1 MEYKVSDVKQ
11 PVHIH
16 TCRNCKHQFAGKI
29 CNQCG
34 EKVFEEKQ
42 LTAKHFF
49 HQVIDFFYHWE
60 NKVLKTIKLNTF
72 KPGFV
77 TKENLNGIRVPYAKP
92 VQLYLVM
99 SIIFFLGV
107 SKLGVTDYIPSL
119 YDYTYYPLSGY
130 KTLQWT
136 KPLDEAVNRGIIK
149 LIYAKH
155 EETAKELNETL
166 LKYGDLDST
175 GGILLKTK
183 QGKDSLYL
191 TKEKL
196 PLYVDNVARQ
206 TFRARFKSSITA
218 YGKTLIFFI
227 LPVIAAFIFLI
238 FFKKIKYYGSALIF
252 AVHFM
257 VYNMLF
263 YLVTSCI
270 YKLPVIWFG
279 SQIGY
284 NLTKPFELLFYN
296 KVTAPVSTFLIGSGF
311 EFDHFIFWMPWLF
324 FAFKRL
330 FNTVW
335 WKNLLISWICCRVFF
350 FLIFGVLKTALIAFT
365 VWSMH

>member
-11 PVHIH
+11 PIQIH
-16 TCRNCKHQFAGKI
+16 TCRNCKNTFSGKI
-29 CNQCG
+29 CNNCG
-34 EKVFEEKQ
+34 EKIFNENQLSTKSFIKQ
-42 LTAKHFF
+42 IL
-49 HQVIDFFYHWE
+49 DFFLHWE
-60 NKVLKTIKLNTF
+60 SKVLKTIKLNTF

-77 TKENLNGIRVPYAKP
+77 TKENLNGIRIPYAKP

-119 YDYTYYPLSGY
+119 YDYQYYPISGY
-130 KTLQWT
+130 KTLQWA
-136 KPLDEAVNRGIIK
+136 KPLDEAVNKGIVK
-149 LIYAKH
+149 LIYTRH
-155 EETAKELNETL
+155 DEEAERLNKL
-166 LKYGDLDST
+166 FIKYGELDT
-175 GGILLKTK
+175 AGGIWLQSKK
-183 QGKDSLYL
+183 QKDSIYI
-191 TKEKL
+191 TKAQL
-196 PLYVDNVARQ
+196 PLYIDNVARQ
-206 TFRARFKSSITA
+206 TFASKFKSNIAA

-227 LPVIAAFIFLI
+227 LPLIAAFIFLI
-238 FFKKIKYYGSALIF
+238 FFKKLKYYGAALIF
-252 AVHFM
+252 GVHFM
-257 VYNMLF
+257 VYNMLY

-270 YKLPVIWFG
+270 YKLPEIWFG
-279 SQIGY
+279 SKAGFY
-284 NLTKPFELLFYN
+284 LLKPFELVFYN
-296 KVTAPVSTFLIGSGF
+296 SYTAPVSKFLIGGGF

-335 WKNLLISWICCRVFF
+335 WKNLLISWICCRIFF